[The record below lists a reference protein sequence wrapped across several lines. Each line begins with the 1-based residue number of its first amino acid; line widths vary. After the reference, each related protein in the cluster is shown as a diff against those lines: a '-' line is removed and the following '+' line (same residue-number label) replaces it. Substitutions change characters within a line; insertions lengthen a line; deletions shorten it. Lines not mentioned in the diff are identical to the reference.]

1 MKTLAEMSRSTF
13 SRQGGE
19 PMSAFGFPF
28 DNAAGGVVSLPFEGQ
43 GPRDIG
49 NMGDELG
56 LTQQKLTFSEN

>member
-1 MKTLAEMSRSTF
+1 
-13 SRQGGE
+13 
-19 PMSAFGFPF
+19 MSAFGFPF